1 MPTTPRRRRGCPLQT
16 TALDFCVIW
25 RFSSKLRAV
34 FLSIGAGRPPSRTGG
49 SMSSCDVSDKKLRW
63 LKSIRRIRTF
73 VATYAPPF
81 VLFMA
86 PALINGFPLMF
97 EGDSGGYLAHG
108 ILRDHAPVRPI
119 YYCYFLF
126 A

>member
-1 MPTTPRRRRGCPLQT
+1 MPGHRLTSDDR
-16 TALDFCVIW
+16 ALYLLSLF
-25 RFSSKLRAV
+25 FYQ
-34 FLSIGAGRPPSRTGG
+34 LSIGAGRPPSRTGG
-49 SMSSCDVSDKKLRW
+49 SMLSCDVSDKKLRW

-108 ILRDHAPVRPI
+108 ILRDHAHVRPI
-119 YYCYFLF
+119 SIEES
-126 A
+126 